1 VWGDAVL
8 KAIVFDYNGTLVDDL
23 HLHVEAYYRSGL
35 RMGFEVARAQ
45 IERHISQPPSKKRLL
60 YYGAISDAKWEEM
73 IALRKRIYL
82 EMAGE
87 PQALLFPDTA
97 GALSVLAERFM
108 LGVLSNTFRDLF
120 ERVFPRELS
129 GLMAASLFFDEVPEP
144 KPSPAPLLTLLGRLG
159 VEPQACGYVG
169 DALEDIQ
176 MARAAGARPFAVA
189 TGTCPAAALS
199 AGGAEWVGGNLSAL
213 AAHLLALSSEQTA

>member
-1 VWGDAVL
+1 ML

-23 HLHVEAYYRSGL
+23 HLHVEAYYQSGR
-35 RMGFEVARAQ
+35 RMGLDVARAE

-60 YYGAISDAKWEEM
+60 YYGAISDAKWQEM
-73 IALRKRIYL
+73 TALRKRLYL
-82 EMAGE
+82 ELAGE
-87 PQALLFPDTA
+87 REALLFPDTA
-97 GALSVLAERFM
+97 DALSALAPRFV

-129 GLMAASLFFDEVPEP
+129 GLLAASLFFDEVPEP

-159 VEPQACGYVG
+159 VEPRACGYVG

-176 MARAAGARPFAVA
+176 MARAAGARAFAVA
-189 TGTCPAAALS
+189 TGTCPPAALS
-199 AGGAEWVGGNLSAL
+199 AAGAEWVGGSLSAL
-213 AAHLLALSSEQTA
+213 AAHLRAVSPEQTA